1 MTETL
6 PNAQTARDVTIR
18 AYRPSDHGACR
29 RLWAELTE
37 HQRDLFGDP
46 QLGGR
51 DPGAGFEEYL
61 TRLDL
66 SGMWVA
72 DHREDGVGGFVGLIL
87 EGRSGEVDPVVVAES
102 MRGQGVGRALLA
114 RVEDEA
120 RARGLHR
127 LSVSPAARD
136 PGALHTVYAAG
147 FTRLSTVTLT
157 IELRAGADLPADGDL
172 DLHGLR
178 FTL

>member
-6 PNAQTARDVTIR
+6 PNAQRVRDVTIR

-72 DHREDGVGGFVGLIL
+72 EHREEGVGGFVGLIL
-87 EGRSGEVDPVVVAES
+87 EGRTGEVDPVVVAEAL
-102 MRGQGVGRALLA
+102 RGRGVGRALLT

-120 RARGLHR
+120 RARGLQR

-136 PGALHTVYAAG
+136 PGALHTLYAAG

-157 IELRAGADLPADGDL
+157 IDLRPTDHPDTASELTLYDR
-172 DLHGLR
+172 R
-178 FTL
+178 FMI